1 MIGGIDRVL
10 SKSFDDGIAGR
21 WRIATNG
28 RARVDGA
35 GTMISALPRSAESDD
50 DERVRKAAA
59 AESADVDLFRQQEPT
74 LIVLNLIVLAVLALF
89 HSGFGNLIGSPTLT
103 LLGMIVGRFL
113 TQLAELA
120 WLQNT
125 RRRPSARA
133 VSLYARVSIW
143 LNVVFA
149 GLATLVVSHEDSHY
163 SVLFVIPIVSAA
175 FRLSLAGTLSVVT
188 VSIALTFFQVWNYFR
203 LYPPAEVTEFFE
215 ATTTS
220 LIFLVVGLIA
230 WVLGNS
236 LRNDR
241 SRLAE
246 SLAALNRARDRLVQQ
261 EKLAA
266 IGRLSSA
273 LAHEIRNPVA
283 MISSSL
289 GLASDASVDSPIRD
303 EMFQIAAT
311 ESARLERL
319 TTDFLSYARTRPPE
333 RRTVP
338 IVDVVEYVASL
349 ARVRAAVRSVNV
361 ESADSSAFSASFDVF
376 QIQQALL
383 NLALNAIEAS
393 PAGGTVRLGAERR
406 DDGSACIHV
415 EDDGPAIDAAALDRL
430 FEPLFTTKASGTGLG
445 LSIARSIARAHGGD
459 VELAFNEPGRVRFE
473 LVLPVEP
480 ENRESER

>member
-1 MIGGIDRVL
+1 M
-10 SKSFDDGIAGR
+10 
-21 WRIATNG
+21 N
-28 RARVDGA
+28 
-35 GTMISALPRSAESDD
+35 SALPKSAESDD
-50 DERVRKAAA
+50 DNRLRNAAVG
-59 AESADVDLFRQQEPT
+59 ESADVDLFRQQEPT

-89 HSGFGNLIGSPTLT
+89 HSGFGDLIGSPTLT
-103 LLGMIVGRFL
+103 LLAMIVGRFV

-125 RRRPSARA
+125 RKRPSARA
-133 VSLYARVSIW
+133 VALYARVSIW

-175 FRLSLAGTLSVVT
+175 FRLSLAGTLSVVA

-203 LYPPAEVTEFFE
+203 QYPPAEVTEFFE

-241 SRLAE
+241 SRLSE

-289 GLASDASVDSPIRD
+289 GLAADASVDSPVRD
-303 EMFQIAAT
+303 EMFQIAAS

-333 RRTVP
+333 RQTAG
-338 IVDVVEYVASL
+338 IVDLVEYVASL
-349 ARVRAAVRSVNV
+349 ARVRAAVRSVTV
-361 ESADSSAFSASFDVF
+361 ECDHQTAMSASFDVF

-393 PAGGTVRLGAERR
+393 PVGGTVRLGAGRR
-406 DDGSACIHV
+406 EDGSASIHV
-415 EDDGPAIDAAALDRL
+415 EDDGPAIDASALDRL

-459 VELAFNEPGRVRFE
+459 VELAVNEPGRVRFE
-473 LVLPVEP
+473 LVFPVESV
-480 ENRESER
+480 NNESEG